1 MEAGTWIDI
10 VIVIIIGLSVL
21 TGLMRGFFK
30 ELIALGAWVLA
41 IWLGVTYTTTFS
53 ANLTPYIADN
63 TVRAGL
69 SFIIIVLS
77 CLVLGMIVNALL
89 GFLLKH
95 SGLSGADRI
104 LGMGFGFLRGVLIVS
119 LAMVI
124 AGMTGMNLQPYRTTS
139 ILYPYFDPIVSKV
152 ALYVQPYIAKAV
164 EKGKAVDLKDV
175 KK

>member
-10 VIVIIIGLSVL
+10 LIVGVIGLSVL

-41 IWLGVTYTTTFS
+41 IWLGVTYTNTFS
-53 ANLTPYIADN
+53 ANLIPYITDS
-63 TVRAGL
+63 TVRAGV
-69 SFIIIVLS
+69 SFIIIVLV
-77 CLVLGMIVNALL
+77 CLLFGMIVNALL

-119 LAMVI
+119 LAMVV
-124 AGMTGMNLQPYRTTS
+124 AGMTGMNLQPYRSTS
-139 ILYPYFDPIVSKV
+139 TLYVYFTPIVSKI
-152 ALYVQPYIAKAV
+152 ATYIQPYIAKAV
-164 EKGKAVDLKDV
+164 ESGKGVEMKTI